1 MTPTP
6 KQILE
11 ALLFASDAP
20 VPLSTL
26 VEVLDGP
33 GPSGVTDLLTEL
45 GREYEESERG
55 VALAEIAGG
64 YQILSRRECAPWIE
78 EMLRS
83 RRKARLSRAGLETLA
98 IVAYKQPITKVEID
112 SIRGVDSGGSLHTLL
127 ERNLVLIRGRS
138 KAVGRALLYGTTP
151 DFLSYMGINE
161 LADLPELKELGSV
174 LEERER
180 VHGELEDEAP
190 GGESAARS
198 ANTAESPD
206 LFRPEA
212 ADVEAPSDAEAA
224 ATPEEAMSPEGAA

>member
-1 MTPTP
+1 VTPTP

-20 VPLSTL
+20 VPLSAL
-26 VEVLDGP
+26 VEVLDGL
-33 GPSGVTDLLTEL
+33 GPSEVSAILAEL

-64 YQILSRRECAPWIE
+64 FQILSRRECAPWIE

-112 SIRGVDSGGSLHTLL
+112 GIRGVDSGGSLHTLL

-138 KAVGRALLYGTTP
+138 KGVGRPLLYGTTP

-161 LADLPELKELGSV
+161 LTDLPELKELGSV

-180 VHGELEDEAP
+180 LHGELEDAP
-190 GGESAARS
+190 PASAV
-198 ANTAESPD
+198 EGPD

-212 ADVEAPSDAEAA
+212 TAEDAEPSSSVEAPV
-224 ATPEEAMSPEGAA
+224 EEAMSPEGAA

>member
-1 MTPTP
+1 MNPTP

-11 ALLFASDAP
+11 GLLFASDAP
-20 VPLSTL
+20 VPLSAL

-33 GPSGVTDLLTEL
+33 DASEVAAILAEL

-78 EMLRS
+78 AMLRS

-112 SIRGVDSGGSLHTLL
+112 GIRGVDSGGSLHTLL

-138 KAVGRALLYGTTP
+138 KGVGRPLLYGTTP
-151 DFLSYMGINE
+151 DFLSYMGVNE
-161 LADLPELKELGSV
+161 LSDLPELKELGSV

-180 VHGELEDEAP
+180 VHGEIEDASMEDAPRTTPPPEA
-190 GGESAARS
+190 S
-198 ANTAESPD
+198 AESPESP
-206 LFRPEA
+206 PEA
-212 ADVEAPSDAEAA
+212 APA
-224 ATPEEAMSPEGAA
+224 EEAMSPEGAA

>member
-11 ALLFASDAP
+11 GLLFASDAP
-20 VPLSTL
+20 VPLSAL

-33 GPSGVTDLLTEL
+33 DASEIAAVLAEL

-78 EMLRS
+78 AMLRS

-112 SIRGVDSGGSLHTLL
+112 GIRGVDSGGSLHTLL

-138 KAVGRALLYGTTP
+138 KGVGRPLLYGTTP
-151 DFLSYMGINE
+151 DFLSYMGVNE
-161 LADLPELKELGSV
+161 LSDLPELKELGSV

-180 VHGELEDEAP
+180 VHGEIEDATAEDAP
-190 GGESAARS
+190 MTTPTSAAS
-198 ANTAESPD
+198 PESP
-206 LFRPEA
+206 A
-212 ADVEAPSDAEAA
+212 AEPAPA
-224 ATPEEAMSPEGAA
+224 EEAMSPEGAA